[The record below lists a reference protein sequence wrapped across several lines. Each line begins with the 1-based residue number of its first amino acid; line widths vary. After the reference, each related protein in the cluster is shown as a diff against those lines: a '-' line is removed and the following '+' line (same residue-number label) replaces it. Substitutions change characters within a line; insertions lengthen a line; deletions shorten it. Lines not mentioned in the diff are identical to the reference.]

1 MSTIVLTIIAIV
13 VFVVTCFFPGV
24 MISLMTLSV
33 PGTEHYSKLRRYVT
47 GTLISLGTGL
57 ACTLAFFILVPL
69 AIGGAIIVI
78 VLLIVSEFINYM
90 NRG

>member
-1 MSTIVLTIIAIV
+1 
-13 VFVVTCFFPGV
+13 
-24 MISLMTLSV
+24 MISLMALSD

-78 VLLIVSEFINYM
+78 VLLIGSEFINCMY
-90 NRG
+90 RG

>member
-1 MSTIVLTIIAIV
+1 
-13 VFVVTCFFPGV
+13 
-24 MISLMTLSV
+24 MISLMTLSD

-57 ACTLAFFILVPL
+57 ACALAFFILVPL

-78 VLLIVSEFINYM
+78 ILLFVYEFINM

>member
-1 MSTIVLTIIAIV
+1 MSTTVLTIIAIV

-24 MISLMTLSV
+24 MISLMSLGD

-78 VLLIVSEFINYM
+78 ILLIVSEFINYI